1 MREIRRTQPLKV
13 PDIHV
18 TPEMHDVNK
27 HLFKFENITKSTNQI
42 FGKHISKHLESP
54 SEGSDLASWAR
65 HFPLCRRS
73 SATGVPKPGHS
84 GIVL

>member
-54 SEGSDLASWAR
+54 SEG
-65 HFPLCRRS
+65 
-73 SATGVPKPGHS
+73 
-84 GIVL
+84 